1 VKPRVYIETTVVSY
15 YTGRPSRDLVTAAHQ
30 QLTRDWWEERLPIL
44 GGCIS
49 ELVLTEA
56 SQGDKQ
62 AARLRM
68 DALEKFPI
76 LEPGKD
82 SVSLTNLM
90 VESSLVPGEYVN
102 DALHVAIAAV
112 NGIEFLV
119 TWNCKH
125 LANATIRT
133 RLESLI
139 EDYGYESPVICTP
152 EELMEEV

>member
-1 VKPRVYIETTVVSY
+1 
-15 YTGRPSRDLVTAAHQ
+15 
-30 QLTRDWWEERLPIL
+30 
-44 GGCIS
+44 
-49 ELVLTEA
+49 
-56 SQGDKQ
+56 
-62 AARLRM
+62 
-68 DALEKFPI
+68 
-76 LEPGKD
+76 
-82 SVSLTNLM
+82 M